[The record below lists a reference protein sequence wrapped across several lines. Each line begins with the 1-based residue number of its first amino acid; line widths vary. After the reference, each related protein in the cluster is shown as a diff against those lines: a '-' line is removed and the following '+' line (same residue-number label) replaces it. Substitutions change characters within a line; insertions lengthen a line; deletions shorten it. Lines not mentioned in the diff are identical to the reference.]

1 MDISTNDGNPNALKL
16 IVAAKMAQ
24 QSITVRTVQ
33 PNASFLGRLPSIEL
47 SSGCV
52 LFSTSAA
59 MQLLVPPSEESKIIN
74 NKWLEWDISQLQP
87 AIVYYG
93 TTGTYKTTH
102 KSCLWSLLKE
112 LDDELKHKKY
122 LIKDNND
129 LSLADACIWV
139 TIWSTV
145 FVTEI
150 GKELC
155 KEYVSIKD
163 WLSNIELMPV
173 IQDSLK
179 EYKFERGSKAIL
191 SIQAASW
198 FPGNAGINS
207 RSCKPTLNDLSP
219 TKEKGKEKEVDA
231 VSQEEI
237 QNVTSNWSS
246 RSYPD
251 IKNFPYPVL
260 PKKGE
265 KNILITSAL
274 PYVNNVPHLG
284 NIIGCVLSADIFAR
298 YCRQRNYNTLFISGT
313 DEYGTATEAKAL
325 EEKTTPQ
332 AICDKFFDIH
342 NDVYRW
348 FSIGFDYFGRTTT
361 SEQTEIVQSFFL
373 RIKSQGY
380 VLSETVDQLLCE
392 SCDRFLADR
401 FVEGTCPR
409 CKYEDARGDQ
419 CDGCGHLVNATDL
432 ISPRC
437 KVCSNR
443 PVVKQSEQFFLDLPK
458 LEDKLKEWFATV
470 EKGWSGVAR
479 VVAKPWLR
487 DGLKPRCI
495 TRDLKWGIPLPLK
508 GYENKVFYVWFDA
521 PFGYISITKRYTKE
535 YEQWW
540 KPKDVQIDLYQF
552 MAKDNVP
559 FHAIMFPACLIAA
572 DEGYTLMKHLM
583 ATEYLNYEDT
593 KFSKSRGIGV
603 FGTDARD
610 TGIPADVWRFYLA
623 FVRPETQDSNFN
635 WEDLSTKNNSELLNN
650 FGNFVNRAL
659 VFAERYFESKV
670 PPMELQEDDLT
681 LLALAQRELSSYIQA
696 LEQAKLRD
704 GLKHVLAIS
713 KHGNQY
719 MQFQEPWVKIKGTD
733 DDKKRAGTIIG
744 ICTNLTCLL
753 SALLAP
759 FMPNTSRELRSQLGL
774 DNCNYGY
781 IPDIITNTLPTGHR
795 IGKPSPLF
803 KKIEDK
809 DVETLR
815 KKYGEKQETANKA
828 KATNVTYD
836 DAKTLEAAIAA
847 QGEKVREMKAK
858 HDKSVWQPEVQILL
872 DLKKKLADLKSREGK
887 PSESPSSKSKKPET
901 VFVPEQN
908 GDVSTDAATL
918 ESAITKQGNLVRE
931 LKAKGDK
938 AAWQPEV
945 QKLLKLKK
953 QLADL
958 TGTTPASTDKKS
970 KKKK

>member
-1 MDISTNDGNPNALKL
+1 MNISTNEGNPNALKL
-16 IVAAKMAQ
+16 VIAAKMAQ
-24 QSITVRTVQ
+24 QPVTVKTVH
-33 PNASFLGRLPSIEL
+33 PKVSFLGRLPSVEL
-47 SSGCV
+47 PSGLT
-52 LFSTSAA
+52 LFSTNAA
-59 MQLLVPPSEESKIIN
+59 LQLLVPPPEESKVVT
-74 NKWLEWDISQLQP
+74 NKWLEWEISQLQP
-87 AIVYYG
+87 AIAFYG
-93 TTGTYKTTH
+93 STGTYKSKH

-112 LDDELKHKKY
+112 LNNALKDKKY

-139 TIWSTV
+139 TVWSTV
-145 FVTEI
+145 LVTEI
-150 GKELC
+150 GNELC
-155 KEYVSIKD
+155 KEYLSIKE
-163 WLSNIELMPV
+163 WLSSIELLPL
-173 IQDSLK
+173 IQDSIK
-179 EYKFERGSKAIL
+179 EYKFERGLKAIL
-191 SIQAASW
+191 SIQAVSW
-198 FPGNAGINS
+198 FPVNNTLS
-207 RSCKPTLNDLSP
+207 SQHCKPTTIDVSP
-219 TKEKGKEKEVDA
+219 TKEKEVEA
-231 VSQEEI
+231 VSQEEM
-237 QNVTSNWSS
+237 QNILSNWSS
-246 RSYPD
+246 KSYPD
-251 IKNFPYPVL
+251 ARHLLYPVL
-260 PKKGE
+260 PQKGE

-332 AICDKFFDIH
+332 AICNKFFDIH

-361 SEQTEIVQSFFL
+361 PEQTEIVQSFFL

-380 VLSETVDQLLCE
+380 ILSETVDQLLCK

-419 CDGCGHLVNATDL
+419 CDGCGHLVNATEL

-437 KVCSNR
+437 KVCTNR
-443 PVVKQSEQFFLDLPK
+443 PIIKKSEQFFLDLPK
-458 LEDKLKEWFATV
+458 LEDKLKEWSATV
-470 EKGWSGVAR
+470 EKGWSSVAR
-479 VVAKPWLR
+479 VVARPWLR

-495 TRDLKWGIPLPLK
+495 TRDLKWGIPVPVE
-508 GYENKVFYVWFDA
+508 GFENKVFYVWFDA

-540 KPKDVQIDLYQF
+540 KPKDTQVDLYQF

-559 FHAIMFPACLIAA
+559 FHAIMFPACLLAA

-623 FVRPETQDSNFN
+623 YVRPETQDSNFN
-635 WEDLSTKNNSELLNN
+635 WVDLATKNNSELLNN

-659 VFAERYFESKV
+659 VFAERYFESKI
-670 PPMELQEDDLT
+670 PSIELNEDDLV
-681 LLALAQRELSSYIQA
+681 LLALAQRELSSYVSA

-733 DDKKRAGTIIG
+733 NEKKRAGTIIG
-744 ICTNLTCLL
+744 ICCNLACLL

-759 FMPNTSRELRSQLGL
+759 FMPNTARELRSQLGL
-774 DNCNYGY
+774 DASNYGY
-781 IPDIITNTLPTGHR
+781 IPNDISNILPPEHK

-809 DVETLR
+809 DVEALR
-815 KKYGEKQETANKA
+815 KKYSGKQESANDGEHRDVKSL
-828 KATNVTYD
+828 D
-836 DAKTLEAAIAA
+836 SAIA
-847 QGEKVREMKAK
+847 ELDNKVKELKAK
-858 HDKSVWQPEVQILL
+858 HDKSGWQSSQIQIFT
-872 DLKKKLADLKSREGK
+872 DLKKKLSDLINEKDKS
-887 PSESPSSKSKKPET
+887 SESKSKKPEV

-908 GDVSTDAATL
+908 GDVSMDAASL
-918 ESAITKQGNLVRE
+918 ESAIAKQGNLVRE
-931 LKAKGDK
+931 LKAKAEK
-938 AAWQPEV
+938 TVWQPEV
-945 QKLLKLKK
+945 EKLLKLKK

-958 TGTTPASTDKKS
+958 TGSSPASTDKKS

>member
-1 MDISTNDGNPNALKL
+1 MNISTNEGNPNTLKL
-16 IVAAKMAQ
+16 VIAAKLTEE
-24 QSITVRTVQ
+24 SVNIKTVK
-33 PNASFLGRLPSIEL
+33 PKASFLGRLPSIEL
-47 SSGCV
+47 SSGLV
-52 LFSTSAA
+52 LFSTNAA
-59 MQLLVPPSEESKIIN
+59 MQLIAPSSEEITLTN
-74 NKWLEWDISQLQP
+74 NKWLEWEISQLQP
-87 AIVYYG
+87 AIAFYG
-93 TTGTYKTTH
+93 STGIYKTTQ
-102 KSCLWSLLKE
+102 KSCLWFLLGKLNKE
-112 LDDELKHKKY
+112 LEGKKY
-122 LIKDNND
+122 LIKDD
-129 LSLADACIWV
+129 LSLADVCIWV
-139 TIWSTV
+139 TLWSTIL
-145 FVTEI
+145 VTEI
-150 GKELC
+150 GNELC
-155 KEYVSIKD
+155 KEYLSIKD
-163 WLSNIELMPV
+163 WLSNIEILPV
-173 IQDSLK
+173 IQDAIK
-179 EYKFERGSKAIL
+179 EYKFERGLKAIF

-198 FPGNAGINS
+198 FPVNNIIPNLQPS
-207 RSCKPTLNDLSP
+207 KLVDLSP
-219 TKEKGKEKEVDA
+219 TKEKEADA

-237 QNVTSNWSS
+237 QNISRNWSS
-246 RSYPD
+246 KSYPD
-251 IKNFPYPVL
+251 AKSFPYPVL

-342 NDVYRW
+342 NDIYRW
-348 FSIGFDYFGRTTT
+348 FSIGFDHFGRTTT
-361 SEQTEIVQSFFL
+361 PEQTEIVQSFFL

-432 ISPRC
+432 ITPRC

-443 PVVKQSEQFFLDLPK
+443 PIKKKSEQFFLDLPK
-458 LEDKLKEWFATV
+458 LENKLNEWSSIVEKEW
-470 EKGWSGVAR
+470 SNVAR

-495 TRDLKWGIPLPLK
+495 TRDLKWGIPVPVK
-508 GYENKVFYVWFDA
+508 GFENKVFYVWFDA

-540 KPKDVQIDLYQF
+540 KPKDVEVNLYQF

-559 FHAIMFPACLIAA
+559 FHAIMFPACLLAA
-572 DEGYTLMKHLM
+572 DEGYILMKHLM

-623 FVRPETQDSNFN
+623 YVRPETQDSNFN
-635 WEDLSTKNNSELLNN
+635 WVDLATKNNSELLNN

-670 PPMELQEDDLT
+670 PPIELQEDDLV
-681 LLALAQRELSSYIQA
+681 LLALAQRELSFYIHA

-704 GLKHVLAIS
+704 GIKHVLAIS

-733 DDKKRAGTIIG
+733 NDKKRAGTIIG
-744 ICTNLTCLL
+744 ICCNLACLL

-759 FMPNTSRELRSQLGL
+759 FMPSTARELRSQLGL
-774 DNCNYGY
+774 HINSYGY
-781 IPDIITNTLPTGHR
+781 IPDVIMNILPTGHK

-809 DVETLR
+809 DVEILR
-815 KKYGEKQETANKA
+815 KKYAGKQETTNNGRNIKSLDNTATKLDDKVEELKATHDKSGWQSNQIQIFSDLKKKFCNLVSEKNKPSEQTSKKSEVVSTPEQNGDALSDIENLKDAIAKQGDIVRKLKA
-828 KATNVTYD
+828 K
-836 DAKTLEAAIAA
+836 
-847 QGEKVREMKAK
+847 EK
-858 HDKSVWQPEVQILL
+858 KSVWQPEV
-872 DLKKKLADLKSREGK
+872 E
-887 PSESPSSKSKKPET
+887 
-901 VFVPEQN
+901 
-908 GDVSTDAATL
+908 
-918 ESAITKQGNLVRE
+918 
-931 LKAKGDK
+931 
-938 AAWQPEV
+938 
-945 QKLLKLKK
+945 KLLKFKK

-958 TGTTPASTDKKS
+958 TGTSLVSTDKKS